1 LGIAL
6 ICPDTSPRGITI
18 EGDNDSWD
26 FGTGA
31 GFYVNATNPK
41 WKPYQMYDYVN
52 QELFELVKQH
62 LPLHKD
68 HVSIFGHSMGGHG
81 ALISALKNPQKYRS
95 VSAFAPICNPINCPW
110 GVKAFSG
117 YLGDDKETWKE
128 YDATELASTYAGPP
142 LDILIDQGSKDQ
154 FLIQQQLLPDRFCE
168 KKSAKIALEYHLR
181 EGYDHSYWFIQSFV
195 DSHLEFH
202 SKHFQ

>member
-6 ICPDTSPRGITI
+6 ICPDTSPRGIAI

-52 QELFELVKQH
+52 HELFELVQQE
-62 LPLHKD
+62 LPLDKNR
-68 HVSIFGHSMGGHG
+68 VSIFGHSMGGHG

-110 GVKAFSG
+110 GVKAFTG
-117 YLGDDKETWKE
+117 YLGDDKESWKE
-128 YDATELASTYAGPP
+128 YDATELASKYAGPQ
-142 LDILIDQGSKDQ
+142 LNVLIDQGSKDQ
-154 FLIQQQLLPDRFCE
+154 FLIQQQLLPERFSE
-168 KKSAKIALEYHLR
+168 NKSSKITLEYHLR

-202 SKHFQ
+202 SKHFL